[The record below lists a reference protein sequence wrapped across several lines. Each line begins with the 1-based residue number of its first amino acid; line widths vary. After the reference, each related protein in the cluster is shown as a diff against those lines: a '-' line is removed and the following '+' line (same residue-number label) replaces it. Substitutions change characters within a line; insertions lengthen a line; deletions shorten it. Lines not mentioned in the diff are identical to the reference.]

1 MRQLGELEAA
11 IMDRLWT
18 WQQPATVREVL
29 TDLSGE
35 RKLAYTT
42 VMTVLDNLHRKGVV
56 SREPDGRAFR
66 YTPVQDR
73 AEYSAELIAAVLAD
87 ADDRTIP
94 LLRFVDQLTPAEI
107 DRLRSALEAAAP
119 SPAPARKRRPR

>member
-1 MRQLGELEAA
+1 
-11 IMDRLWT
+11 MDRLWT
-18 WQQPATVREVL
+18 WHHPATVREVL
-29 TDLSGE
+29 TDLAGE

-56 SREPDGRAFR
+56 TREPDGRAFR

-107 DRLRSALEAAAP
+107 DRLRSALETATP
-119 SPAPARKRRPR
+119 SPAPPKKRRPR

>member
-56 SREPDGRAFR
+56 AREPDGRAFR

>member
-56 SREPDGRAFR
+56 AREPDGRAFR

-94 LLRFVDQLTPAEI
+94 LLRFVDQLTPAEV
-107 DRLRSALEAAAP
+107 DRLRSALEPASP
-119 SPAPARKRRPR
+119 SPAPAKKRRPR